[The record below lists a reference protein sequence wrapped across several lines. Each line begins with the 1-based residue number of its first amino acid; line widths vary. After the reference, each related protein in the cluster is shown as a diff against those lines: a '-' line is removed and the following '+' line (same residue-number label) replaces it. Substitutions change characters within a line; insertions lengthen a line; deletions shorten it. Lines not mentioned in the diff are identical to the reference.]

1 MCSEEYYHWSSID
14 DGWICPRC
22 EREALPFFDTSHLT
36 STCSS
41 SLSESSEF
49 SNSSSISFPRPR
61 SSYVSKEFSILYFNA
76 RSLLPKLDELRTTCL
91 SHSYDIIMVTE
102 TWLSAVIL
110 DYELYIPG
118 YCLLRRDRNRNG
130 GGVLMYVSSN
140 LTSRSLQHRE
150 DLELLLMECVVGRNK
165 CTFGCFYRPPN
176 LDLSQCLN
184 KLHNVIAALRP
195 ANLANLTICGDFN
208 VDAVSSLSSLSS
220 ILKDF
225 HLSQVVTDPT
235 RVTNSSATLIDL
247 VLMSNP
253 NILNSCVVQAP
264 VSNSDHNTIC
274 VKLNLPL
281 HKEKQSKQTKKI
293 WIYNKADIQLG
304 KSLLKNLPVAS
315 DSDDLNRFWKV
326 WSHGFMTIMEKCI
339 PSKVV
344 PIHNKTPWI
353 KRNLLKLI
361 KRREYLYRRFRSS
374 KCNDWLFK
382 YKTLRNDIVSK
393 LRTAKASIFSNLA
406 TVQSDPKKF
415 WAIIRSLKPHITS
428 TEVFT
433 DGLSIASTPM
443 QKANMLNTFF
453 SGCFNPVTVPANY
466 CTLPNPSSLP
476 EHLDCTVDEVVN
488 LLKKTKVH
496 SASGPDGVSAWM
508 LHTFADELAPSIA
521 SLFNLSLKAGKLPDE
536 WKMANVVPIPKN
548 SHIQDVRSYRPISLL
563 SIISKTLERFVHRIL
578 MEHLS
583 ANSVI
588 TNHQYGFQLG
598 RSTVTPLLLATHSW
612 HNHLERRV
620 QVGCIFLDLCKAF
633 DSVPHQ
639 ALLNK
644 LCGLNLPTTIF
655 NWLRDYL
662 SNRHQQVVYDGVT
675 SQALPVKSG
684 VPQGS
689 ILGPLLFLLYIN
701 DLPSCLS
708 PEDSSIVLYADD
720 ILLYRPIK
728 TESDCK
734 AFQQDIN
741 KIVNWISENHLTIN
755 VEKTKCMTISRLRS
769 TIPLQVEINGHQI
782 EEVITFKYLG
792 VWISSDLSWTK
803 HIEITCSKARRVL
816 GYMYRTFAPYCEPD
830 TIISLYKSQVLPILD
845 YASVV
850 WEPHLKKDK
859 LLLEAVQLQ
868 ATRMAS
874 RQWKEN
880 GVSLNQR
887 FELPTLENRRKYF
900 KLLLTYKFLSGYT
913 YCPTGYFV
921 QHPNPNPRLFHSKYI
936 VQPFA
941 KTEAYYHSFFIDSV
955 RLWNSLPNSIVN
967 SPSVLSFKTG
977 IRLYLSIN

>member
-1 MCSEEYYHWSSID
+1 MFKL
-14 DGWICPRC
+14 
-22 EREALPFFDTSHLT
+22 AAFFLT
-36 STCSS
+36 S
-41 SLSESSEF
+41 
-49 SNSSSISFPRPR
+49 
-61 SSYVSKEFSILYFNA
+61 V
-76 RSLLPKLDELRTTCL
+76 
-91 SHSYDIIMVTE
+91 
-102 TWLSAVIL
+102 
-110 DYELYIPG
+110 
-118 YCLLRRDRNRNG
+118 RR
-130 GGVLMYVSSN
+130 
-140 LTSRSLQHRE
+140 LT
-150 DLELLLMECVVGRNK
+150 
-165 CTFGCFYRPPN
+165 
-176 LDLSQCLN
+176 
-184 KLHNVIAALRP
+184 
-195 ANLANLTICGDFN
+195 
-208 VDAVSSLSSLSS
+208 
-220 ILKDF
+220 
-225 HLSQVVTDPT
+225 
-235 RVTNSSATLIDL
+235 
-247 VLMSNP
+247 
-253 NILNSCVVQAP
+253 
-264 VSNSDHNTIC
+264 
-274 VKLNLPL
+274 
-281 HKEKQSKQTKKI
+281 
-293 WIYNKADIQLG
+293 
-304 KSLLKNLPVAS
+304 
-315 DSDDLNRFWKV
+315 
-326 WSHGFMTIMEKCI
+326 
-339 PSKVV
+339 
-344 PIHNKTPWI
+344 
-353 KRNLLKLI
+353 
-361 KRREYLYRRFRSS
+361 
-374 KCNDWLFK
+374 
-382 YKTLRNDIVSK
+382 
-393 LRTAKASIFSNLA
+393 
-406 TVQSDPKKF
+406 
-415 WAIIRSLKPHITS
+415 
-428 TEVFT
+428 
-433 DGLSIASTPM
+433 
-443 QKANMLNTFF
+443 
-453 SGCFNPVTVPANY
+453 
-466 CTLPNPSSLP
+466 
-476 EHLDCTVDEVVN
+476 
-488 LLKKTKVH
+488 
-496 SASGPDGVSAWM
+496 
-508 LHTFADELAPSIA
+508 
-521 SLFNLSLKAGKLPDE
+521 
-536 WKMANVVPIPKN
+536 
-548 SHIQDVRSYRPISLL
+548 
-563 SIISKTLERFVHRIL
+563 
-578 MEHLS
+578 
-583 ANSVI
+583 
-588 TNHQYGFQLG
+588 
-598 RSTVTPLLLATHSW
+598 
-612 HNHLERRV
+612 
-620 QVGCIFLDLCKAF
+620 
-633 DSVPHQ
+633 
-639 ALLNK
+639 LLNK

-769 TIPLQVEINGHQI
+769 TIPLQVEVNGHQI